1 MLGTTGAERS
11 SNQDDVSR
19 HLRDLST
26 PCLLRRSRLY
36 PLAPKPAA
44 LTRAYPS
51 SLTDAEWAVLAPLVQ
66 RPASPQ
72 GGRPPKYPLRQ
83 IIDAIRYL
91 VRSGCAWRLLPHDFP
106 PPGHGV
112 LVVCQV
118 GRRRHPGTHPRHAAR
133 AGPHPGQPHA
143 GTDRRD
149 HRLPV
154 GAGGRHGPPTKPWV
168 GCRQEGQRPQAVPGC
183 GHPGVGAGG
192 RGHRR
197 LCARPRR
204 RPAAV
209 VAPALGV
216 SGVRL
221 VWADGGYAGKL
232 VAWATGVLR
241 LTVEIVRK
249 RPGQSTFEVL
259 PRRWVVERTL
269 AWIAKHRRTVRDHE
283 RLPTIT
289 PRWSPGRWSR

>member
-1 MLGTTGAERS
+1 
-11 SNQDDVSR
+11 
-19 HLRDLST
+19 
-26 PCLLRRSRLY
+26 LY

-106 PPGHGV
+106 PPGTVYWWFAKGAADGTLARIHDTLREQVRIQASRTPVPTAAIIDSQSVRAADTVPRRSRGWDAGKKVNGRKRHLAVDTLGLV
-112 LVVCQV
+112 LVVV
-118 GRRRHPGTHPRHAAR
+118 VTAACV
-133 AGPHPGQPHA
+133 Q
-143 GTDRRD
+143 DRD
-149 HRLPV
+149 
-154 GAGGRHGPPTKPWV
+154 A
-168 GCRQEGQRPQAVPGC
+168 GQRLLW
-183 GHPGVGAGG
+183 
-192 RGHRR
+192 R
-197 LCARPRR
+197 LRSGYR
-204 RPAAV
+204 
-209 VAPALGV
+209 
-216 SGVRL
+216 GVRL

-269 AWIAKHRRTVRDHE
+269 AWIAKHRRTVRDYE
-283 RLPTIT
+283 RLPDHHAAMVTWAMVAVMT
-289 PRWSPGRWSR
+289 RRLARSHRAPPVRTNAA